1 MFAGAVCRQV
11 LERRGIKIA
20 AHIARIASVTDDSF
34 PALDIPGDLMARLS
48 RSSFAVIR
56 ARAED
61 DMRAEIERAR
71 LDCDSVGGVVEC
83 AVTGVPAGAGSPMFG
98 GVENVFS
105 SILFGIPA
113 VKAVEF
119 GDGFACCGRR
129 GSENN
134 DSFYYNES
142 RQVKTR
148 TNHCGGILGGITNG
162 MPILFRVGIKPT
174 ASIGKEQDTIDL
186 SRQENAKLVVKGRH
200 DPCIV
205 PRAVPVVEAAAAAAT
220 LDLLLERGS
229 L

>member
-1 MFAGAVCRQV
+1 M
-11 LERRGIKIA
+11 
-20 AHIARIASVTDDSF
+20 
-34 PALDIPGDLMARLS
+34 
-48 RSSFAVIR
+48 
-56 ARAED
+56 
-61 DMRAEIERAR
+61 
-71 LDCDSVGGVVEC
+71 
-83 AVTGVPAGAGSPMFG
+83 
-98 GVENVFS
+98 FS